1 MKCLKMRNSFRWR
14 LAATYLLIITSVLL
28 ISGLILSLTFKEYYF
43 SNIESNLIYEARLVA
58 EMTGFYDESE
68 ELVPF
73 MQNIC
78 KLAARETDTRITIID
93 KNGKVLGDS
102 SFDSNELELHK
113 NRPEVFQ
120 ALQGETGIVSRYST
134 TAGVNMLYI
143 AVEAGN
149 NDFSG
154 VVRLSMPIDELEA
167 NYRHLQYIIMLAI
180 LFTGVLAMGISFKLA
195 DRFSMPIRS
204 ITETVKEMA
213 RGNLK
218 KRAYYNSDDELGI
231 LTAAVNS
238 MAEYLDNSINEISEV
253 KTRLETV
260 LDNTVNGILM
270 LDIEGRLSYA
280 NPMALSL
287 LSIDLNFAGKKHVE
301 LINNYQIIELIDE
314 VKEKGEAVRK
324 QVVLHTLGEKVVEVN
339 AVLIDNKETNS
350 REGVLLVLN
359 DITETKRLEQVRKD
373 FVANVSHE
381 LKTPVASITGF
392 AETLLSEVGDCS
404 ENVQEFSKII
414 YDESQRLKRIING
427 LLELSRL
434 ESGHFAIKKE
444 EINIAVLIKNVID
457 TVKNTANSN
466 KVLIDFDSPAE
477 EVFIN
482 ADADLIFQ
490 VLLNLLDNAIKYSP
504 EDKTVRVYLQGD
516 EKELRVSVADQGDGI
531 PEKEVKRIF
540 ERFYRVDKARSRK
553 TGGTGL
559 GLAIVKHLVE
569 NHGGQVGVEN
579 LNGEGT
585 RFYFTLPKS

>member
-93 KNGKVLGDS
+93 KDGKVLGDS

-339 AVLIDNKETNS
+339 AVPIDNKETNS

-466 KVLIDFDSPAE
+466 KVLIDFDSPEE

>member
-1 MKCLKMRNSFRWR
+1 
-14 LAATYLLIITSVLL
+14 
-28 ISGLILSLTFKEYYF
+28 
-43 SNIESNLIYEARLVA
+43 
-58 EMTGFYDESE
+58 
-68 ELVPF
+68 
-73 MQNIC
+73 
-78 KLAARETDTRITIID
+78 
-93 KNGKVLGDS
+93 
-102 SFDSNELELHK
+102 
-113 NRPEVFQ
+113 
-120 ALQGETGIVSRYST
+120 
-134 TAGVNMLYI
+134 MLYI

-466 KVLIDFDSPAE
+466 KVLIDFDSPEE

>member
-466 KVLIDFDSPAE
+466 KVLIDFDSPEE

-579 LNGEGT
+579 INGEGT

>member
-1 MKCLKMRNSFRWR
+1 MRNSFRWR